1 MTKKMLV
8 DAAQPREI
16 RIAITD
22 RNYIEHFD
30 FVTSAKSQLKGN
42 IYLAKV
48 TRIEPALQ
56 AAFVE
61 YGGDKQG
68 FLSFSEIHPDYYQIP
83 IADRKKLLEEARLAE
98 EMAEQEE
105 EERDRRRE
113 EQRRGGGGGNR
124 KRGRGGRR
132 DGAEGSE
139 EGLDAEGNE
148 QPHDAPQNE
157 SGESFEGE
165 ERLVDEQDAE
175 GNEAEEGPE
184 ELNEDGTPKRA
195 RSRRRRGGRRR
206 PFNRRTTQEESA
218 PKIETES
225 DIFEEPAN
233 ADETSNEEAPEALLA
248 EPQVE
253 AEIEQ
258 EEHDEHPQAETVSD
272 GEPSGEEG
280 RKRFM
285 RMSRRYKIQE
295 VIKPGQIVLVQ
306 VIKEER
312 GNKGVSLSTY
322 ISLAGRYCVLM
333 PNSPKD
339 GGISRKIGSFDD
351 RQRLKDIA
359 AELKELRGMSA
370 IIRTAGIDRTKTEIK
385 RDYEYLIKL
394 WNQIRDTALASTAPA
409 LVYEEGNI
417 IKRSIRDYYVPEIEE
432 IIVAGEEAFNEA
444 KDFMKMIMPSH
455 AARVKEYNDNVP
467 LFHREGIERQL
478 EHLHEPTVR
487 LRSGGYIVINPTEA
501 LISID
506 VNSGR
511 QTTERNV
518 EETAFKTNLEA
529 SVEIARQLKLRDLG
543 GLIVI
548 DFIDMNYG
556 KHRRVVERSF
566 KDALK
571 TDRAKIQA
579 GHISAFGL
587 LELSRQRLGPNIY
600 ETTTTKCHVCK
611 GAGILRSPEALAVS
625 LLREMQA
632 NAATGD
638 FVELMP
644 TVTPEMAAYLLN
656 RYRHQIT
663 EMEQN
668 FDVVITVRIDPG
680 MDAGTYKLETF
691 RKHKAKGDD
700 RGRDNQRERSSSR
713 RGGGETGRGRD
724 NNQHRKR
731 EEEAVSPAL
740 EVVEPAESSG
750 EESADEAEAGSEE
763 KRDSSGRT
771 RTRGRRGGRNR
782 RGRGG
787 KREREDGPSGEV
799 HDIAHDAIVMDAD
812 AIAPAE
818 VSETVEEVA
827 PAEKPAR
834 RTRAPRA
841 KAPAKVEE
849 AAAEAAKP
857 EPSESQDYEGGGEDD
872 GSPDDGRPRKSGWW
886 RKVVQG

>member
-8 DAAQPREI
+8 DAAQPREV

-22 RNYIEHFD
+22 RNHIEHFD

-83 IADRKKLLEEARLAE
+83 IADRKKLIEEARLAE
-98 EMAEQEE
+98 EQAEQEE

-113 EQRRGGGGGNR
+113 EQRRGRRNR
-124 KRGRGGRR
+124 RGGKHSDAEDDMEAGENTPSDEDAEHTEGKDRPSR
-132 DGAEGSE
+132 EPSFEGSDGSMDADGAESEALDEESSGE
-139 EGLDAEGNE
+139 EG
-148 QPHDAPQNE
+148 
-157 SGESFEGE
+157 
-165 ERLVDEQDAE
+165 
-175 GNEAEEGPE
+175 
-184 ELNEDGTPKRA
+184 EDGAPKR
-195 RSRRRRGGRRR
+195 RGRRRRGGRRR
-206 PFNRRTTQEESA
+206 PFNKRTTQEESA

-225 DIFEEPAN
+225 DLFVETEETGDDA
-233 ADETSNEEAPEALLA
+233 EPEAA
-248 EPQVE
+248 HETRHE
-253 AEIEQ
+253 AEAGAAAEHSDEAGEPEEQ
-258 EEHDEHPQAETVSD
+258 EDQPQAETISD
-272 GEPSGEEG
+272 GEPGAEEG
-280 RKRFM
+280 RKRFA

-432 IIVAGEEAFNEA
+432 IVVAGEEAFKEA

-529 SVEIARQLKLRDLG
+529 AGEIARQLKLRDLG

-638 FVELMP
+638 FVELIP

-663 EMEQN
+663 DMEQN
-668 FDVVITVRIDPG
+668 FDVVITVRIDPA
-680 MDAGTYKLETF
+680 MDPGTYKLETF
-691 RKHKAKGDD
+691 RKHKPKGDD
-700 RGRDNQRERSSSR
+700 RGRDNQRERGR
-713 RGGGETGRGRD
+713 RGGSGRD

-731 EEEAVSPAL
+731 EEETPV
-740 EVVEPAESSG
+740 PAEQ
-750 EESADEAEAGSEE
+750 ETPEAAETESTETESDATHTEE
-763 KRDSSGRT
+763 KREGRG
-771 RTRGRRGGRNR
+771 RSRGRRGGRNR

-787 KREREDGPSGEV
+787 NRDRENAPSDEV

-812 AIAPAE
+812 AVAHAE
-818 VSETVEEVA
+818 VSESIEQEA

-834 RTRAPRA
+834 RGRKP
-841 KAPAKVEE
+841 KAEAKVETTE
-849 AAAEAAKP
+849 AAEKKPGKASSVTASEAA
-857 EPSESQDYEGGGEDD
+857 DAAEDD
-872 GSPDDGRPRKSGWW
+872 SSPDDGKPRKSGWW

>member
-1 MTKKMLV
+1 MTKKMLI
-8 DAAQPREI
+8 DAAQTREV

-98 EMAEQEE
+98 EMAEREE
-105 EERDRRRE
+105 EEREKRRE
-113 EQRRGGGGGNR
+113 EQRRSGGR
-124 KRGRGGRR
+124 RRGRGGRNR
-132 DGAEGSE
+132 DGESEDQSAEAAESHSDAMDEELSSDMPAGEENGEAHSAEDSDDFGEDASDENASDSGE
-139 EGLDAEGNE
+139 EGD
-148 QPHDAPQNE
+148 
-157 SGESFEGE
+157 
-165 ERLVDEQDAE
+165 
-175 GNEAEEGPE
+175 
-184 ELNEDGTPKRA
+184 EDGAP
-195 RSRRRRGGRRR
+195 RRRRGRRRGRRR
-206 PFNRRTTQEESA
+206 PYNRRTTQEESA
-218 PKIETES
+218 PKIETTSDPLEES
-225 DIFEEPAN
+225 AESSDSDNTEEKA
-233 ADETSNEEAPEALLA
+233 EAPEQETAGEAAPSDLDGDLDA
-248 EPQVE
+248 EGEDQD
-253 AEIEQ
+253 Q
-258 EEHDEHPQAETVSD
+258 PQAETISD
-272 GEPSGEEG
+272 GESTGEEG

-394 WNQIRDTALASTAPA
+394 WNQIRETAISSNAPA

-417 IKRSIRDYYVPEIEE
+417 IKRSIRDCYVPEIEE
-432 IIVAGEEAFNEA
+432 ILVEGEEAFKEA
-444 KDFMKMIMPSH
+444 KEFMKMIMPSH
-455 AARVKEYNDNVP
+455 AARVKQYDDKVP
-467 LFHREGIERQL
+467 LFHHEGIERHL
-478 EHLHEPTVR
+478 EHLHEPVVR

-518 EETAFKTNLEA
+518 EETAYKTNLEA
-529 SVEIARQLKLRDLG
+529 AAEIARQLKLRDLG

-600 ETTTTKCHVCK
+600 ETTTTKCPTCK
-611 GAGILRSPEALAVS
+611 GAGILRSPEALAVQ
-625 LLREMQA
+625 LVRELQA
-632 NAATGD
+632 NAASGE
-638 FVELMP
+638 FVELVP
-644 TVTPEMAAYLLN
+644 NVTPDMAVYLLN
-656 RYRHQIT
+656 RYRTQLT
-663 EMEQN
+663 ELEQN
-668 FDVVITVRIDPG
+668 FEVTITVKIDDSL
-680 MDAGTYKLETF
+680 DAGTYKLETF
-691 RKHKAKGDD
+691 RRHKPKGGDDHRSGQRD
-700 RGRDNQRERSSSR
+700 RGRRGGRDNHHRPRHEEQAAPQPAPSAEATEEDQVADESASEEKSSDNGEAGPRRSRGR
-713 RGGGETGRGRD
+713 RGG
-724 NNQHRKR
+724 H
-731 EEEAVSPAL
+731 
-740 EVVEPAESSG
+740 
-750 EESADEAEAGSEE
+750 
-763 KRDSSGRT
+763 
-771 RTRGRRGGRNR
+771 GRRGGRNR
-782 RGRGG
+782 RRDETGG
-787 KREREDGPSGEV
+787 EASPAESDESAPSEE
-799 HDIAHDAIVMDAD
+799 HDAIVVDAD
-812 AIAPAE
+812 AFLPAETVEAPAE
-818 VSETVEEVA
+818 EVA
-827 PAEKPAR
+827 AEKPKRTR
-834 RTRAPRA
+834 RT
-841 KAPAKVEE
+841 K
-849 AAAEAAKP
+849 AEAKP
-857 EPSESQDYEGGGEDD
+857 TAEEKPSETDTATESEAE
-872 GSPDDGRPRKSGWW
+872 PDDGKPRRTGWW
-886 RKVVQG
+886 RKVVQS